1 MNEFDESAP
10 GETKQEKSEKSR
22 NFIKEIIGIY
32 MSAPARTPSRAQAI
46 LE

>member
-10 GETKQEKSEKSR
+10 GETEREKSEKSR
-22 NFIKEIIGIY
+22 NFVKEIIGIY
-32 MSAPARTPSRAQAI
+32 TSDPNRTPARALSV